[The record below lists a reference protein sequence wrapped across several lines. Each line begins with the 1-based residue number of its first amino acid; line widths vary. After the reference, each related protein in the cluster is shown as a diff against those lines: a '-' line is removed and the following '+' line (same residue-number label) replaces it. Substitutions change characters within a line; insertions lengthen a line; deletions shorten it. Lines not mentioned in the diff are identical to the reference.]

1 MDPVTMSL
9 LALQG
14 AAGVGKAV
22 YGASQRA
29 RGKRALSEAY
39 VAPTGRPKEYAE
51 MLAQARQSDVRQR
64 QLDEINKSMAT
75 STEALQR
82 AGSRGVIGGIGAVTE
97 AGIKGR
103 TGVLGQ
109 QQADIM
115 AAMRANIQGAEN
127 QRTRDVAREGRERGE
142 ATAAIAAGTQNVVG
156 GLTDIAKTA
165 VTGLGA
171 MDAGGEDKRAAR
183 RNAQKLTEEA
193 QDELFKEV
201 STIPSGGK
209 SFQTPTLSEFKKLAE
224 GVGKLNVTETQLEE
238 IPEEYDDGEEFDD
251 GGVQKTPGDFSHKTN
266 PIDIIKDGAKIGEM
280 TGGEYIFNPSQAKK
294 LKQLSSSGNSKLH
307 KFVSSLLNKPQF
319 K

>member
-22 YGASQRA
+22 FGASQRA
-29 RGKRALSEAY
+29 RGKRALADAY

-51 MLAQARQSDVRQR
+51 MLAQARESDVRQR

-109 QQADIM
+109 QQADV
-115 AAMRANIQGAEN
+115 MRALEFGIQGAER
-127 QRTRDVAREGRERGE
+127 QRTRDVAREDRDRAE
-142 ATAAIAAGTQNVVG
+142 ATAAISAGTQNIVG

-165 VTGLGA
+165 MVGMDA
-171 MDAGGEDKRAAR
+171 MDTGGESKRAAR
-183 RNAQKLTEEA
+183 RRAKRLTEET
-193 QDELFKEV
+193 QDDLFKEV
-201 STIPSGGK
+201 SAMSGGK
-209 SFQTPTLSEFKKLAE
+209 SFQTPSLSEFKKLAE
-224 GVGKLNVTETQLEE
+224 GVGELDVTETQLEE
-238 IPEEYDDGEEFDD
+238 VPEEDEQYDD
-251 GGVQKTPGDFSHKTN
+251 GGVQKTPGAFSHKTN
-266 PIDIIKDGAKIGEM
+266 PIDIMKDGAKIGEM

>member
-1 MDPVTMSL
+1 MSL

-22 YGASQRA
+22 YGASQAA
-29 RGKRALSEAY
+29 RGKRALAESY
-39 VAPTGRPKEYAE
+39 VAPTGKPKEYAE
-51 MLAQARQSDVRQR
+51 MLAQARESDVRQR

-115 AAMRANIQGAEN
+115 KALEFGIQGAER
-127 QRTRDVAREGRERGE
+127 QRSREVAREARDRGE
-142 ATAAIAAGTQNVVG
+142 ATAAISAGTQNIVG

-165 VTGLGA
+165 MVGMDA
-171 MDAGGEDKRAAR
+171 MDIGGESKRAAR
-183 RNAQKLTEEA
+183 RDAQKLTEGA
-193 QDELFKEV
+193 QEELFKEA
-201 STIPSGGK
+201 STIPSGNR
-209 SFQTPTLSEFKKLAE
+209 FQTPSLSEFKKLAE
-224 GVGKLNVTETQLEE
+224 GVGELDVTETQLEE
-238 IPEEYDDGEEFDD
+238 VPEDYNA
-251 GGVQKTPGDFSHKTN
+251 GGIQKTPGEFSHKTN

-294 LKQLSSSGNSKLH
+294 LKQLASSGNSKLH

>member
-1 MDPVTMSL
+1 MSL

-22 YGASQRA
+22 YGASQAA
-29 RGKRALSEAY
+29 RGKRALAESY
-39 VAPTGRPKEYAE
+39 VAPTGKPKEYAE
-51 MLAQARQSDVRQR
+51 MLAQARESDVRQR

-109 QQADIM
+109 QQADV
-115 AAMRANIQGAEN
+115 MRALEFGIQGAER
-127 QRTRDVAREGRERGE
+127 QRSREVAREDRERGE
-142 ATAAIAAGTQNVVG
+142 ATAAISAGTQNIVG

-165 VTGLGA
+165 MVGMDA
-171 MDAGGEDKRAAR
+171 MDAGGESKRAAR
-183 RNAQKLTEEA
+183 RRAKRLTEGA
-193 QDELFKEV
+193 QEELFKEA
-201 STIPSGGK
+201 STISGGNR
-209 SFQTPTLSEFKKLAE
+209 FQTPTLSEFQKLAE
-224 GVGKLNVTETQLEE
+224 GVGELDVTETQLEE
-238 IPEEYDDGEEFDD
+238 VPEEEDEIFNA
-251 GGVQKTPGDFSHKTN
+251 GGIQKTPGEFSHKTN
-266 PIDIIKDGAKIGEM
+266 PIDIMKDGAKIGEM

>member
-22 YGASQRA
+22 FGESQRA
-29 RGKRALSEAY
+29 RGKRALADAY

-51 MLAQARQSDVRQR
+51 MLAQARESDVRQR

-127 QRTRDVAREGRERGE
+127 QRTRDIAREDRERGE
-142 ATAAIAAGTQNVVG
+142 ATAAIAAGTQNIVG
-156 GLTDIAKTA
+156 GLTDVAKTA
-165 VTGLGA
+165 MVG
-171 MDAGGEDKRAAR
+171 MDAMGTGGDNKRAAR
-183 RNAQKLTEEA
+183 RDAQRLTQEA
-193 QDELFKEV
+193 QDVQFKEV
-201 STIPSGGK
+201 SAMTGNK
-209 SFQTPTLSEFKKLAE
+209 SFKL
-224 GVGKLNVTETQLEE
+224 LL
-238 IPEEYDDGEEFDD
+238 Y
-251 GGVQKTPGDFSHKTN
+251 
-266 PIDIIKDGAKIGEM
+266 
-280 TGGEYIFNPSQAKK
+280 PS
-294 LKQLSSSGNSKLH
+294 LKN
-307 KFVSSLLNKPQF
+307 
-319 K
+319 

>member
-1 MDPVTMSL
+1 MAIDPVTISL

-14 AAGVGKAV
+14 ATGLGKTI
-22 YGASQRA
+22 YGATQRA
-29 RGKRALSEAY
+29 AGRKGLEDAY
-39 VAPTGRPKEYAE
+39 VAPTGKPKEYAE
-51 MLAQARQSDVRQR
+51 LLAQARQSDVRQR

-127 QRTRDVAREGRERGE
+127 QRTRDVARENRDRAE
-142 ATAAIAAGTQNVVG
+142 ATAAISAGTQNIVG

-165 VTGLGA
+165 MVG
-171 MDAGGEDKRAAR
+171 MDAMGEGGENKRAAR
-183 RNAQKLTEEA
+183 RDAQRLTQEA
-193 QDELFKEV
+193 QDDQFKEV
-201 STIPSGGK
+201 SAMTGGNR
-209 SFQTPTLSEFKKLAE
+209 FETPTLSEFKKLAE
-224 GVGKLNVTETQLEE
+224 GVGELDVTEAMLEE
-238 IPEEYDDGEEFDD
+238 VPEEYDGGKAN
-251 GGVQKTPGDFSHKTN
+251 GGVQKTPGAFSHKTN
-266 PIDIIKDGAKIGEM
+266 PIDIMKDGAKIGEM

>member
-39 VAPTGRPKEYAE
+39 TAPTGKPKEYAE
-51 MLAQARQSDVRQR
+51 LLAQARQSDVRQR

-82 AGSRGVIGGIGAVTE
+82 AGSRGVLGGIGAVTE

-127 QRTRDVAREGRERGE
+127 QRTRDIAREGRERGE
-142 ATAAIAAGTQNVVG
+142 ATAAIAAGTQNVIG

-165 VTGLGA
+165 MVG
-171 MDAGGEDKRAAR
+171 MDAMGNGGENKRAAR
-183 RNAQKLTEEA
+183 RDAQRLTQEA
-193 QDELFKEV
+193 QDDQFKEV
-201 STIPSGGK
+201 SAMPVGK
-209 SFQTPTLSEFKKLAE
+209 SFQTPSLSEFKKLAE
-224 GVGKLNVTETQLEE
+224 GVGELDVTETQLEE
-238 IPEEYDDGEEFDD
+238 IPEEYDDG
-251 GGVQKTPGDFSHKTN
+251 GVQKTPGAFSHKTN

-294 LKQLSSSGNSKLH
+294 LKQLASSGNSKLH

>member
-39 VAPTGRPKEYAE
+39 VAPTGKPKEYAE
-51 MLAQARQSDVRQR
+51 LLAQARESDVRQR

-127 QRTRDVAREGRERGE
+127 QRTRDVAREGRERAE
-142 ATAAIAAGTQNVVG
+142 ATAAIAAGTQNVIG

-165 VTGLGA
+165 MVG
-171 MDAGGEDKRAAR
+171 MDAMGTGGEDKRAAR
-183 RNAQKLTEEA
+183 RDAQKLTEEA

-209 SFQTPTLSEFKKLAE
+209 SFQTPSLSEFKKLAE
-224 GVGKLNVTETQLEE
+224 GVGELNVTETQLEE
-238 IPEEYDDGEEFDD
+238 IPEEYDDG
-251 GGVQKTPGDFSHKTN
+251 GVQKTPGEFSHKTN

-294 LKQLSSSGNSKLH
+294 LKQLASSGNSKLH

>member
-39 VAPTGRPKEYAE
+39 VAPTGKPKEYAE
-51 MLAQARQSDVRQR
+51 LLAQARQSDVRQR

-127 QRTRDVAREGRERGE
+127 QRTRDIARENRDRAE
-142 ATAAIAAGTQNVVG
+142 ATAAISAGTQNVIG

-165 VTGLGA
+165 MVG
-171 MDAGGEDKRAAR
+171 MDAMGTGREDKRAAR
-183 RNAQKLTEEA
+183 RDAQRLTQEA
-193 QDELFKEV
+193 QDDQFKEV
-201 STIPSGGK
+201 SAMPVGK
-209 SFQTPTLSEFKKLAE
+209 SFQTTSLSEFKKLAE
-224 GVGKLNVTETQLEE
+224 GVGELDVTETQLEE
-238 IPEEYDDGEEFDD
+238 IPEEYDDG
-251 GGVQKTPGDFSHKTN
+251 GVQKTPGAFSHKTN
-266 PIDIIKDGAKIGEM
+266 PIDIMKDGAKIGEM

>member
-1 MDPVTMSL
+1 MSL

-39 VAPTGRPKEYAE
+39 VAPTGKPKEYAE
-51 MLAQARQSDVRQR
+51 LLAQARESDVRQR

-127 QRTRDVAREGRERGE
+127 QRTRDVAREGRERAE
-142 ATAAIAAGTQNVVG
+142 ATAAIAAGTQNVIG

-165 VTGLGA
+165 MVG
-171 MDAGGEDKRAAR
+171 MDAMGTGGEDKRAAR
-183 RNAQKLTEEA
+183 RDAQKLTEEA

-209 SFQTPTLSEFKKLAE
+209 SFQTPSLSEFKKLAE
-224 GVGKLNVTETQLEE
+224 GVGELNVTETQLEE
-238 IPEEYDDGEEFDD
+238 IPEEYDDG
-251 GGVQKTPGDFSHKTN
+251 GVQKTPGEFSHKTN

-294 LKQLSSSGNSKLH
+294 LKQLASSGNSKLH

>member
-29 RGKRALSEAY
+29 RGKRALADAY

-115 AAMRANIQGAEN
+115 GAMRANIQGAEN
-127 QRTRDVAREGRERGE
+127 QRTRDIAREGRERGE
-142 ATAAIAAGTQNVVG
+142 ATAAISAGTQNIVG

-171 MDAGGEDKRAAR
+171 MDAGGESKTAARKRA
-183 RNAQKLTEEA
+183 KILTEGA
-193 QDELFKEV
+193 QEELFKEA
-201 STIPSGGK
+201 STISGGR
-209 SFQTPTLSEFKKLAE
+209 SFQTPSLSEFKKLGE
-224 GVGKLNVTETQLEE
+224 GVGELNVTETQLEE
-238 IPEEYDDGEEFDD
+238 IPEEYLED
-251 GGVQKTPGDFSHKTN
+251 GGVQKTPGEFSHKTN
-266 PIDIIKDGAKIGEM
+266 PINIMKDGAKIGEM

>member
-22 YGASQRA
+22 YGASQAA
-29 RGKRALSEAY
+29 RGKRALAESY
-39 VAPTGRPKEYAE
+39 VAPTGKPKEYAE
-51 MLAQARQSDVRQR
+51 LLAQARESDVRQR

-127 QRTRDVAREGRERGE
+127 QRTRDIAREDRERGE
-142 ATAAIAAGTQNVVG
+142 ATAAISAGTQNIVG

-165 VTGLGA
+165 MVG
-171 MDAGGEDKRAAR
+171 MDAMGTGGEDKRAAR
-183 RNAQKLTEEA
+183 RDAQKLTEGA
-193 QDELFKEV
+193 QEELFKEV
-201 STIPSGGK
+201 STIPSGGNR
-209 SFQTPTLSEFKKLAE
+209 FQTSTLSEFKKLAE
-224 GVGKLNVTETQLEE
+224 GVGELDVTETQLEE
-238 IPEEYDDGEEFDD
+238 IPEDKEEFDD
-251 GGVQKTPGDFSHKTN
+251 GGVQKTPGEFSHKTN

-280 TGGEYIFNPSQAKK
+280 TGGEYIFNPNQAKK
-294 LKQLSSSGNSKLH
+294 LKQLASSGNSKLH

>member
-22 YGASQRA
+22 YGASQAA
-29 RGKRALSEAY
+29 RGKRALADAY
-39 VAPTGRPKEYAE
+39 VAPTGKPKEYAE
-51 MLAQARQSDVRQR
+51 MLAQARESDVRQR

-97 AGIKGR
+97 ASIKGR
-103 TGVLGQ
+103 TGVMEQ
-109 QQADIM
+109 QQKDIM
-115 AAMRANIQGAEN
+115 KAFELGIQGAE
-127 QRTRDVAREGRERGE
+127 RERSRDVARETRERGE
-142 ATAAIAAGTQNVVG
+142 ATAAISAGTQNIVG

-165 VTGLGA
+165 MVGMDA
-171 MDAGGEDKRAAR
+171 MDTGEESKRAAR
-183 RNAQKLTEEA
+183 RNAQKLTKEA
-193 QDELFKEV
+193 QDELLEEV
-201 STIPSGGK
+201 STISSGNR
-209 SFQTPTLSEFKKLAE
+209 FQTPSLSEFKKLGE
-224 GVGKLNVTETQLEE
+224 GVGELDVTETQLEE
-238 IPEEYDDGEEFDD
+238 VPEDEEAFDD
-251 GGVQKTPGDFSHKTN
+251 GGVQKTPGEFSHKTN

-294 LKQLSSSGNSKLH
+294 LKQLASSGNSKLH

>member
-1 MDPVTMSL
+1 MAIDPVTISL

-22 YGASQRA
+22 FGASQRA
-29 RGKRALSEAY
+29 RGKRALADAY

-127 QRTRDVAREGRERGE
+127 QRTRDIARETAERGE
-142 ATAAIAAGTQNVVG
+142 ATSAISAGTQNIVG

-165 VTGLGA
+165 MVGMDA
-171 MDAGGEDKRAAR
+171 MDTGGESKRAAR
-183 RNAQKLTEEA
+183 KRAKILTEGA
-193 QDELFKEV
+193 QEELFKEA
-201 STIPSGGK
+201 STISGGNR
-209 SFQTPTLSEFKKLAE
+209 FQTPTLSEFQKLAE
-224 GVGKLNVTETQLEE
+224 GVDELDVTETQLEE
-238 IPEEYDDGEEFDD
+238 IQEEYDD
-251 GGVQKTPGDFSHKTN
+251 GGVQKTPGAFSHKTN
-266 PIDIIKDGAKIGEM
+266 PIDIMKDGAKIGEM